1 MALSNY
7 SSSSIISSVR
17 IFLILILFYLVGCS
31 SNPFDDDI
39 PYKQR
44 FDDGLAFF
52 EEEKYGRAA
61 QQFNII
67 VQRASHTDLGD
78 DALFFLAESYYLEQD
93 YDLALLEY
101 EKLVSRM
108 GFSPYIEK
116 ARWRICESLMK
127 LSPNYYHDQDSSKKA
142 IQEIQQFLDDYP
154 KSEYSLDADKL
165 IKKIRLTLARK
176 NMETGELYMKLKAY
190 DSAVVSYKIVTTD
203 YYDTEYYNDA
213 NLEIIRCLV
222 LMDKKDEATLFLDD
236 LTEEN
241 ESSIDKNFKEL
252 ASKIL
257 NDPS

>member
-7 SSSSIISSVR
+7 SSSSIIFNVR

-127 LSPNYYHDQDSSKKA
+127 LSPNYIMIKIQAKKL
-142 IQEIQQFLDDYP
+142 F
-154 KSEYSLDADKL
+154 KKYS
-165 IKKIRLTLARK
+165 
-176 NMETGELYMKLKAY
+176 
-190 DSAVVSYKIVTTD
+190 
-203 YYDTEYYNDA
+203 
-213 NLEIIRCLV
+213 
-222 LMDKKDEATLFLDD
+222 
-236 LTEEN
+236 
-241 ESSIDKNFKEL
+241 NF
-252 ASKIL
+252 
-257 NDPS
+257 

>member
-1 MALSNY
+1 M
-7 SSSSIISSVR
+7 R
-17 IFLILILFYLVGCS
+17 IFLILILFYLVSCS

-78 DALFFLAESYYLEQD
+78 DALFFLAESYYLDND

-116 ARWRICESLMK
+116 ARWRICESLMG
-127 LSPNYYHDQDSSKKA
+127 LSPNYYHDQDSSRKA
-142 IQEIQQFLDDYP
+142 IIEIQQFLDDYP

-176 NMETGELYMKLKAY
+176 NMETGELYVKLKAY
-190 DSAVVSYKIVTTD
+190 DSAMVSYKIVTTD
-203 YYDTEYYNDA
+203 YYDTEYYDDA

-222 LMDKKDEATLFLDD
+222 LMDKKDEAKLFLND

-241 ESSIDKNFKEL
+241 ESLADGNFKEL

>member
-252 ASKIL
+252 SSKIL

>member
-7 SSSSIISSVR
+7 SYSSIFPSVR
-17 IFLILILFYLVGCS
+17 IFLILILFYLAGCS
-31 SNPFDDDI
+31 SNPFNDDI

-78 DALFFLAESYYLEQD
+78 DALFFLAESYYLDND

-142 IQEIQQFLDDYP
+142 IQEIQQFIDDYP
-154 KSEYSLDADKL
+154 KSESVSYTH
-165 IKKIRLTLARK
+165 LTLP
-176 NMETGELYMKLKAY
+176 TIC
-190 DSAVVSYKIVTTD
+190 SV
-203 YYDTEYYNDA
+203 
-213 NLEIIRCLV
+213 
-222 LMDKKDEATLFLDD
+222 
-236 LTEEN
+236 
-241 ESSIDKNFKEL
+241 
-252 ASKIL
+252 
-257 NDPS
+257 

>member
-1 MALSNY
+1 MRLV
-7 SSSSIISSVR
+7 IISTV
-17 IFLILILFYLVGCS
+17 FYLVGCGL
-31 SNPFDDDI
+31 SNPFNDDI

-44 FDDGLAFF
+44 FDEGLVFF
-52 EEEKYGRAA
+52 QEEKYGRAA

-67 VQRASHTDLGD
+67 VERASHTDLGD
-78 DALFFLAESYYLEQD
+78 DALFFLAESYFLDND
-93 YDLALLEY
+93 YDLALVEY
-101 EKLVSRM
+101 EKLVARM

-116 ARWRICESLMK
+116 SRWRICESLME

-142 IQEIQQFLDDYP
+142 IQEIQQFIDDYP
-154 KSEYSLDADKL
+154 KSEYSIDADQL
-165 IKKIRLTLARK
+165 IKNIRLTLAKK

-203 YYDTEYYNDA
+203 YYDTKYYSDA

-222 LMDKKDEATLFLDD
+222 MMDKKDEAKTFLDD
-236 LTEEN
+236 LTEKN
-241 ESSIDKNFKEL
+241 ESLADGNFKEL